1 MKYSIKPAIKT
12 GRKLLCLLPLFF
24 LATTVRAEPV
34 SGYAFIT
41 PETRAMQD
49 DDFANPGLLAVDRGL
64 ELFQQKDKG
73 STKSCV
79 SCHGDDGEKLDR
91 KAIAAYPKFNAAG
104 KQISQQIISLQDQIN
119 TCRVRNGNTRMATN
133 SHDLVTLE
141 TFVRSLARGE
151 KQNVETGKAVASIL
165 AKGEKLYKTRYGL
178 IDMSCNHCHN
188 LYTGKMIRGQK
199 ISQGQGNGFPV
210 YRLDTGE
217 ITSLQQRIQQCMNL
231 LRAEPFPT
239 DSDEIKLLEYYIM
252 SRGNGLPIETPAVRY

>member
-1 MKYSIKPAIKT
+1 MKHSMKPAIKNA
-12 GRKLLCLLPLFF
+12 RILLSLLPVIL
-24 LATTVRAEPV
+24 LATTVSAEPV

-73 STKSCV
+73 SAKSCS
-79 SCHGDDGEKLDR
+79 SCHGDNGEKLDR
-91 KAIAAYPKFNAAG
+91 KAIASYPKFNAAG
-104 KQISQQIISLQDQIN
+104 KQIISLQDQIN
-119 TCRVRNGNTRMATN
+119 TCRVRNGNTRLATN
-133 SHDLVTLE
+133 SHDLVALE

-165 AKGEKLYKTRYGL
+165 AKGEKLYQTRYGL

-231 LRAEPFPT
+231 LRAEPFAT
-239 DSDEIKLLEYYIM
+239 NSDEIKLLDYYIM